1 MQNKGLI
8 TWLLILAF
16 VLLLLNLPAAVSDW
30 TKSLVRGSVAPLQQV
45 LGAVSLRF
53 SESVTVF
60 RGLGGMIRKNREM
73 AEELIHLRSRV
84 RALESAESENL
95 RLRSQLHFA
104 QQSARHLIPCEVIG
118 RDAGGWWRSVRLSGG
133 ARDGIFRDS
142 AVITSDGLVG
152 RIMDVSQ
159 RVSEVLLISDPSCR
173 VSAQISRTGANG
185 ILEGTGN
192 PFDGSARCRMRFIN
206 KNIPARAG
214 DEVVTSGLGKIYP
227 QGLLIGYVEK
237 VYLDEAGLY
246 QYADVIPKA
255 DLGMLT
261 YVFVVCEEEDMV
273 ADLLRETGPIRKE
286 GE

>member
-8 TWLLILAF
+8 TWLVILAF

-30 TKSLVRGSVAPLQQV
+30 TKSLVRGSVAPLQHV
-45 LGAVSLRF
+45 LGAVTLRF
-53 SESVTVF
+53 GESVTVF

-73 AEELIHLRSRV
+73 AEELIQLRTRV
-84 RALESAESENL
+84 RALESAENENL
-95 RLRSQLHFA
+95 RLRSELHFA
-104 QQSARHLIPCEVIG
+104 QRSSRHLIPCEVIG
-118 RDAGGWWRSVRLSGG
+118 RDTSGWWHSIRLSGG
-133 ARDGIFRDS
+133 SRDGIFRDS

-152 RIMDVSQ
+152 RTAEVSK
-159 RVSEVLLISDPSCR
+159 RVSDVLLISDPACK
-173 VSAQISRTGANG
+173 VSAQISRTGAHG
-185 ILEGTGN
+185 ILEGTGS
-192 PFDGSARCRMRFIN
+192 PFDGHARCRMRFIN

-214 DEVVTSGLGKIYP
+214 DEVVTSGLGMIYP

-237 VYLDEAGLY
+237 VYLDSGGLY

-255 DLGMLT
+255 NLGMLT
-261 YVFVVCEEEDMV
+261 YVFVVSEEEDTM